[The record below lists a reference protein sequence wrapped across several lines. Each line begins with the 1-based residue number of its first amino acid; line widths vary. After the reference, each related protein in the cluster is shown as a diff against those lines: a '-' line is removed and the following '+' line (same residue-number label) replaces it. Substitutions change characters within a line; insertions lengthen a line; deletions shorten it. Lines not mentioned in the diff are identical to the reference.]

1 MINFETKLMTLFK
14 GTDQKNY
21 YNNIFLPV
29 IISAKYFLLFAFYKV
44 KLQI

>member
-14 GTDQKNY
+14 GTDQNY

-29 IISAKYFLLFAFYKV
+29 IMSAKYFLLFAFYKV